1 MRLTDF
7 RVLSFDCYGTLVD
20 WESGIRAAIAP
31 WLEGQ
36 GREVPREEILAAFA
50 HAEAGAEAAR
60 PGAPYPEIL
69 ADVHR
74 QLARDWGLAPSD
86 KHARAF
92 AASVGDWPPFAD
104 TAAALR
110 YLKGHFE
117 LVILSNVDRDS
128 FARTAKKLG
137 VAFDAVYTAE
147 DIGGYKP
154 DPRNFQYMLDR
165 LRDRGVGKEHI
176 LHVAQSLYHD
186 HVPAR
191 KLGLATCWINRRK
204 GAPGTGATRAPG
216 EAVEPDFQA
225 ESLAGLV
232 AQHRACKIE

>member
-7 RVLSFDCYGTLVD
+7 QVLSFDCYGTLVD
-20 WESGIRAAIAP
+20 WESGICAAIAP

-36 GREVPREEILAAFA
+36 GRDVPREEILTAFGR
-50 HAEAGAEAAR
+50 AEAEAEAAR

-74 QLARDWGLAPSD
+74 QLARDWGLGPSGG
-86 KHARAF
+86 HARAF

-104 TAAALR
+104 TPAALR
-110 YLKGHFE
+110 YLREHFT
-117 LVILSNVDRDS
+117 LVILSNVDRAS
-128 FARTAKKLG
+128 FARTARRLG

-147 DIGGYKP
+147 DIGSYKP
-154 DPRNFQYMLDR
+154 DPRNFHYMLER
-165 LRDRGVGKEHI
+165 LRDRGVAREHI

-191 KLGLATCWINRRK
+191 RLGLATCWINRRK
-204 GAPGTGATRAPG
+204 DITGSGATRAPG
-216 EAVEPDFQA
+216 ETVEPDFEA
-225 ESLAGLV
+225 PSMAALV
-232 AQHRACKIE
+232 EQHRACLTL